1 METTSPFQP
10 ATAIPKRLKAFFY
23 GAPGVGKT
31 ILSLHFPGVTL
42 IDLERG
48 TDHYGGQFQF
58 SKLPTVSLD
67 EIVKAVTWL
76 KTSQHEYRTLVI
88 DPLTIYWDMI
98 QTKWS
103 DIFGRKK
110 GSKDPYTFE
119 PKDWKPMRDEFREFL
134 RLLSEV
140 DMNVIATAHEKPQ
153 YSDSQFMQKTGET
166 FDCEKHAGYLFD
178 VVGRIYTTTKGER
191 MIRLLKDRTNLLPR
205 EDFPADFSEFE
216 KCLGKE
222 KLEAKAVPVPV
233 APVFVRASQDQQ
245 NEVRALAKQ
254 AGGTIAD
261 AKKAAG
267 LPVEPLSVESAVKLI
282 AYLKS
287 VTAEAA

>member
-1 METTSPFQP
+1 MNATNPFQP

-48 TDHYGGQFQF
+48 TDHYGGQYAFA
-58 SKLPTVSLD
+58 KLPTVSLD
-67 EIVKAVTWL
+67 EIHAAVVWL
-76 KTSQHEYRTLVI
+76 KANSHDYRTLVI

-98 QTKWS
+98 QSKWA
-103 DIFGRKK
+103 DIFGRKR
-110 GSKDPYTFE
+110 GGKDPYTFD

-178 VVGRIYTTTKGER
+178 VVGRIYTTAKGAR
-191 MIRLLKDRTNLLPR
+191 MVHLMKDRTNLLPK
-205 EDFPADFSEFE
+205 EDFPADFAEFE
-216 KCLGKE
+216 KCLGKD
-222 KLEAKAVPVPV
+222 KLEAKAVPVP
-233 APVFVRASQDQQ
+233 AEPVFVRATQKQQDD
-245 NEVRALAKQ
+245 VRALVRQ
-254 AGGTIAD
+254 LGGTIAQ
-261 AKKAAG
+261 AKKSAG
-267 LPVEPLSVESAVKLI
+267 LPVGPLSEEQANTLI
-282 AYLKS
+282 AYLGS
-287 VTAEAA
+287 ITAEAV